1 MPVWP
6 IVTAI
11 EAFIRIGCLN
21 RYTSRGVNE
30 PERCES
36 PPIELKPQAES
47 VEFLAAGRESRTA
60 NPKSRAAN
68 RNAIAVN
75 VVESASNLKPRA
87 SPLE

>member
-11 EAFIRIGCLN
+11 EAFIGRDGPE
-21 RYTSRGVNE
+21 RHTSRGVNE
-30 PERCES
+30 LERRES

-68 RNAIAVN
+68 RNPIAVN

-87 SPLE
+87 SPRE